1 MTNLRKTSIAI
12 AVSVLLTWFCPVRG
26 QDSEEGAKN
35 KIEAT
40 SPDGKFAFCYGH
52 PSDSDSEADTDSDS
66 DADAEIQTYDLIN
79 KQSGK
84 RITTVAKS
92 DPDLGPSARFNME
105 VLWRPDSKAFA
116 ITATFWKRGST
127 ALVFVRD
134 GATFREIK
142 MPDLDT
148 DIPAQVKKGKKYDHV
163 SELNSQTAKK
173 WQKDGSLLVDVET
186 IIDGNE
192 QGLSITANRTVV
204 LAFDRFD
211 QAKIVKS
218 TIKYATSKL

>member
-1 MTNLRKTSIAI
+1 MRLQKTAAALFALVIF
-12 AVSVLLTWFCPVRG
+12 LYPVRG
-26 QDSEEGAKN
+26 QEADEETKD

-40 SPDGKFAFCYGH
+40 SPDGKFAFRYGK
-52 PSDSDSEADTDSDS
+52 TSDS
-66 DADAEIQTYDLIN
+66 DADADSENDSDSDGDIQTYELIE
-79 KQSGK
+79 KKSGK
-84 RITTVAKS
+84 QIKTVAKA
-92 DPDLGPSARFNME
+92 DPEIGPSARFNME

-142 MPDLDT
+142 VPDLDT
-148 DIPAQVKKGKKYDHV
+148 DIPDKVKKGKKFEHV

-173 WQKDGSLLVDVET
+173 WQKDGSLIVDVET

-192 QGLSITANRTVV
+192 QGLSITAKRTVV
-204 LAFDRFD
+204 LGFDRSD
-211 QAKIVKS
+211 KAKILNS
-218 TIKYATSKL
+218 TIKYATAKY